1 VKYIA
6 ERARL
11 YRQIRDFFAA
21 RHVLEVDVPTVGRTA
36 ALDPNLEALQVV
48 SGKQTYYLQTS
59 PEYFHKRLLSA
70 GSGSIYSLTR
80 AYRQGE
86 QGRLHNPE
94 FAILEWYQV
103 GFTMQDLIDETLSL
117 LDGIKPDLSI
127 TQNSYAEL
135 FEEHLGINPHQVST
149 AEVNHLVEKHTS
161 YRGELSLD
169 SALELLFSQAVEP
182 RLPTGIQV
190 VTHYPSGQAAM
201 ARRIEDACGYSVAL
215 RFEIY
220 LEGVELANGYE
231 ELTDPDEQRNRFEQE
246 QKARSQRG
254 QSIPEIDTKFL
265 AALESGLPPC
275 SGVALG
281 VDRLLMLKEGASR
294 LSDVVTFDWESL

>member
-1 VKYIA
+1 VKYLA
-6 ERARL
+6 ERAQL

-21 RHVLEVDVPTVGRTA
+21 RDVLEVDVPTLGRRA

-48 SGKQTYYLQTS
+48 CENQTYYLQTS

-103 GFTMQDLIDETLSL
+103 GFTMQDLVDETLSL
-117 LDGIKPDLSI
+117 LDGIKPGMGI
-127 TQNSYAEL
+127 NQNSYAEL
-135 FEEHLGINPHQVST
+135 FEEHLGLNPHKISA
-149 AEVNHLVEKHTS
+149 AEVNQLIEKHTS

-182 RLPTGIQV
+182 RLAAGIQV

-201 ARRIEDACGYSVAL
+201 ARRIDDENGYAVAL

-220 LEGVELANGYE
+220 LDGVELANGYE
-231 ELTDPDEQRNRFEQE
+231 ELTDPHEQRDRFEQE
-246 QKARSQRG
+246 QKTRAQRG
-254 QSIPEIDTKFL
+254 QPIPEIDTKFL
-265 AALESGLPPC
+265 AALEAGLPPC

-281 VDRLLMLKEGASR
+281 LDRLLMLREGALR
-294 LSDVVTFDWESL
+294 LSDVMNFDWESL